1 MSTAPRNARLSDSP
15 VSPISPVF
23 IRDGGG
29 RSNIAGMLHKKRGN
43 VLSVVLER
51 DDEDVSS
58 LMERGRTIREPVP
71 GQSEGLAS
79 PLEMDGQFAAIFEAP
94 TSITPRARSM
104 ERDEEKDYW
113 KEHDYGKI

>member
-1 MSTAPRNARLSDSP
+1 
-15 VSPISPVF
+15 
-23 IRDGGG
+23 
-29 RSNIAGMLHKKRGN
+29 MLHKKRGN